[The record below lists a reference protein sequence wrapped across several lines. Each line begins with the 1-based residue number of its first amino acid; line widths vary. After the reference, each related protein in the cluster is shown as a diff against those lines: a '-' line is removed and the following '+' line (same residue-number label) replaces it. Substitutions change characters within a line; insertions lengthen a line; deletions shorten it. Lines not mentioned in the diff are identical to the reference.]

1 MENFKIKTTQI
12 VVAEIELPQYFKV
25 GDLNFIKVL
34 SDDMH
39 IHVSKADFKI
49 QLYPEIKLK
58 PNKILYWFD
67 AHKWT
72 EIVDTEFYSV
82 YFETRNLIENI
93 ADL

>member
-72 EIVDTEFYSV
+72 EITEDEFFAV
-82 YFETRNLIENI
+82 YYETKYLIEKFGN
-93 ADL
+93 L